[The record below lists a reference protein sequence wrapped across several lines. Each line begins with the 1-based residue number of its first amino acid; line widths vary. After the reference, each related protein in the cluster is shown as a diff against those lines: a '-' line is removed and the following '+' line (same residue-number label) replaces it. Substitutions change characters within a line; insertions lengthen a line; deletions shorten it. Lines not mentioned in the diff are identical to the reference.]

1 MVVFFLKLSKILP
14 ISFIFAMFNF
24 FSMILFFIL
33 KSRRELAIK
42 NLTLAYPQKSKKE
55 VYILAKNSFKSIA
68 ATAAEIMMIIN
79 NRKKIEDF
87 IINKD
92 EILKILADITKDNK
106 KGIIFITAHFSNW
119 EILPHFLAM
128 NGYPMIAIGRA
139 GDNLLIEKNL
149 TKPFREKYGNQN
161 IYKNEAM
168 RKMVKALKDGGN
180 VGLLIDQ
187 KAGKT
192 NSVLTTFFGM
202 ECRTT
207 ISVASLKLKYDPLVI
222 PMFVKREAC
231 GKYRI
236 FFYGAAECKTDD
248 KNSEEEKIQVL
259 TQRYNDILECAIK
272 EAPEQWFWMHGR
284 WKI

>member
-1 MVVFFLKLSKILP
+1 
-14 ISFIFAMFNF
+14 
-24 FSMILFFIL
+24 MILFFIL
-33 KSRRELAIK
+33 KSRRELSIK
-42 NLTLAYPQKSKKE
+42 NLTLAYPEKNKKE
-55 VYILAKNSFKSIA
+55 IHSLAKKSFKSVAI
-68 ATAAEIMMIIN
+68 TAAEVMLLIN
-79 NRKKIEDF
+79 DKKKIEDF

-92 EILKILADITKDNK
+92 KFLKTLTDITKKNK
-106 KGIIFITAHFSNW
+106 KGIVFITAHFSNW

-128 NGYPMIAIGRA
+128 NGYPMTAIGRA

-149 TKPFREKYGNQN
+149 TKPFREKHGNQN

-168 RKMVKALKDGGN
+168 RKMIKTLKEAGN

-207 ISVASLKLKYDPLVI
+207 TSVANIKLKYDPLVI
-222 PMFVKREAC
+222 PIFLKRATY
-231 GKYRI
+231 GKYGI
-236 FFYGAAECKTDD
+236 LFYGAADYKADD
-248 KNSEEEKIQVL
+248 KNSEEEKIQAL
-259 TQRYNDILECAIK
+259 TQYYNDIIERAVR